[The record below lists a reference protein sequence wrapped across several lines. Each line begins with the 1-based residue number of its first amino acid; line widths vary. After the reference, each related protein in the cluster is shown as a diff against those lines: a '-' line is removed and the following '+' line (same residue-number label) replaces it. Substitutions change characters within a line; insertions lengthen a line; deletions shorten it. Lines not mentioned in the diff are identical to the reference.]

1 MLRIIASCLDADCD
15 SPNPAVSL
23 RLYRK
28 TPLPVMLDP
37 LQPILIL
44 LAVAVLAV
52 VVFRLLRLP
61 PMLGYLLAGVLIGP
75 HALGWIQDNDETRHL
90 AEFGVVFLMFSIGL
104 EFSLPKLIAMR
115 RIVFG
120 FGTAQ
125 VVITIAMVMAIAW
138 MFQLDWRVGLILGG
152 ALAMSST
159 AIVSKLLTERAE
171 LNSAHGKQI
180 IGVLLLQ
187 DLAVIPLLIIVP
199 ALASQASTEVDNF
212 TMLLTIALLKVVAVL
227 AFLLFIGQKLM
238 RPWFHL
244 VARQKSPE
252 LFVLNVLLITLG
264 LAWITGLAGLSLAL
278 GAFLAGMLIS
288 ETEYRYQVEDD
299 IKPFRDVLL
308 GLFFVTI
315 GMLLDL
321 EVVLENFVWV
331 LAILLLLIVLKVIIV
346 AVLSRMFGADSS
358 VAIRTGLNLAQAGEF
373 GFVLLAQANESHLIE
388 NAVLQPVL
396 AAMVLSMFI
405 APFLI
410 EYSETL
416 MQRFY
421 SSDWM
426 HRAMQLTAIA
436 AQMIATQHH
445 VIICGFG
452 RSGQS
457 IARILEQ
464 ESIPFI
470 ALDLDPHRIQEATQA
485 GESVVYGDAARRE
498 VLIAAGLMR
507 AKVLVVSYADKVST
521 LKILKHV
528 QELRPDLSVVV
539 RAHDDANIDALK
551 AAGATEVV
559 AEIMEGSLM
568 LASHALMFVDVSTA
582 RILRRI
588 REIREQRYSLL
599 RGFYHGSD
607 ETDDSNEKYFP
618 RLLTITIPPDAAA
631 IDQTL
636 DEIDLAGL
644 AVEVTAV
651 RRRNI
656 RGLLPTGETR
666 LQPGD
671 VIVLRGTQENLA
683 AAEIKLIQ
691 G

>member
-1 MLRIIASCLDADCD
+1 MV
-15 SPNPAVSL
+15 N
-23 RLYRK
+23 
-28 TPLPVMLDP
+28 P
-37 LQPILIL
+37 LQPVLIL
-44 LAVAVLAV
+44 LGVAVLAV

-61 PMLGYLLAGVLIGP
+61 PMLGYLLAGVSIGP
-75 HALGWIQDNDETRHL
+75 HALGWIPDNEDTRHL

-104 EFSLPKLIAMR
+104 EFSLTKLIAMK

-125 VVITIAMVMAIAW
+125 VAITIFMVIVIAW
-138 MFQLDWRVGLILGG
+138 LLQLDWRIGLVLGG

-159 AIVSKLLTERAE
+159 AIVSKMLAERAE
-171 LNSAHGKQI
+171 LNTPHGRQV
-180 IGVLLLQ
+180 IGVLLFQ
-187 DLAVIPLLIIVP
+187 DLAVIPLLIIIP
-199 ALASQASTEVDNF
+199 ALRVGVDADTNTDDF
-212 TMLLTIALLKVVAVL
+212 SYMLTIAIVKIVVAL
-227 AFLLFIGQKLM
+227 TFILFIGQKLM

-244 VARQKSPE
+244 VARQKSSE

-264 LAWITGLAGLSLAL
+264 LAWMTESAGLSLAL

-315 GMLLDL
+315 GMLLDMQ
-321 EVVLENFVWV
+321 VLIENFFWV
-331 LAILLLLIVLKVIIV
+331 FVILIMLIIFKIIV
-346 AVLSRMFGADSS
+346 ITGLSRLFGAESN
-358 VAIRTGLNLAQAGEF
+358 VAIRTGLSLAQGGEF
-373 GFVLLAQANESHLIE
+373 GFILLAQASAVGLME
-388 NAVLQPVL
+388 NSILQPVL
-396 AAMVLSMFI
+396 AAMVLSMFV

-410 EYSETL
+410 EYSEP
-416 MQRFY
+416 MIQRFY
-421 SSDWM
+421 GSDWM
-426 HRAMQLTAIA
+426 HRAMQITS
-436 AQMIATQHH
+436 IATQAMVTQNH
-445 VIICGFG
+445 VIICGYG

-457 IARILEQ
+457 IARIFEQ
-464 ESIPFI
+464 ESIAFV
-470 ALDLDPHRIQEATQA
+470 ALDLDPQRIHEATSA

-507 AKVLVVSYADKVST
+507 ARVLVVSYSNTIST

-528 QELRPDLSVVV
+528 QELRPELSVVV
-539 RAHDDANIDALK
+539 RTRDDSDIDLLK
-551 AAGATEVV
+551 DAGATEVV

-568 LASHALMFVDVSTA
+568 LASHALMFVDISTG

-599 RGFYHGSD
+599 RGFYHGTTD
-607 ETDDSNEKYFP
+607 ETESNHEKLFP
-618 RLLTITIPPDAAA
+618 RLLTIMITPNATA
-631 IDQTL
+631 INKTL
-636 DEIDLAGL
+636 RELDLASL

-656 RGLLPTGETR
+656 RGLMPTDETR
-666 LQPGD
+666 LEAGD
-671 VIVLRGTQENLA
+671 VIVLRGTQDNLA
-683 AAEIKLIQ
+683 AAEIKLLQ

>member
-1 MLRIIASCLDADCD
+1 MF
-15 SPNPAVSL
+15 
-23 RLYRK
+23 
-28 TPLPVMLDP
+28 DP
-37 LQPILIL
+37 LQPVLIL

-75 HALGWIQDNDETRHL
+75 HALGWIADNDETRHL

-104 EFSLPKLIAMR
+104 EFSLPKLVAMK

-125 VVITIAMVMAIAW
+125 VTVTIAVVIVVAW
-138 MFQLDWRVGLILGG
+138 IFHLDWRIGLILGG

-159 AIVSKLLTERAE
+159 AIVSKMLSERAE
-171 LNSAHGKQI
+171 LNSLHGKQV

-199 ALASQASTEVDNF
+199 ALAVQANTEADDF
-212 TMLLTIALLKVVAVL
+212 TAMLMLAMLKVIVVL
-227 AFLLFIGQKLM
+227 MFVFFIGQKLM
-238 RPWFHL
+238 RRWFHL
-244 VARQKSPE
+244 VARQKSSE

-264 LAWITGLAGLSLAL
+264 LAWITQMAGLSLAL

-321 EVVLENFVWV
+321 QVVLDNFVWV
-331 LAILLLLIVLKVIIV
+331 FVILLALTVLKIAIV
-346 AVLSRMFGADSS
+346 AGLSRLFGASTS
-358 VAIRTGLNLAQAGEF
+358 VALRTGLNLAQAGEF
-373 GFVLLAQANESHLIE
+373 GFVLLAQANEIALIE
-388 NAVLQPVL
+388 NSVLQPVL
-396 AAMVLSMFI
+396 AAMVISMFL
-405 APFLI
+405 APFFI
-410 EYSETL
+410 EYSDA
-416 MQRFY
+416 MIQRFY

-426 HRAMQLTAIA
+426 HRAMQITSIA
-436 AQMIATQHH
+436 AQTMAAQSH
-445 VIICGFG
+445 VIICGYG
-452 RSGQS
+452 RGGQS
-457 IARILEQ
+457 ISRILEQ

-470 ALDLDPHRIQEATQA
+470 ALDLDPYRIQEATRA

-507 AKVLVVSYADKVST
+507 AKVLVVSYSDTVST

-528 QELRPDLSVVV
+528 HELRPDLAVVV
-539 RAHDDANIDALK
+539 RAQDDTNIDLLK
-551 AAGATEVV
+551 EAGATEVV

-568 LASHALMFVDVSTA
+568 LASHALMFVDVSSV

-599 RGFYHGSD
+599 RGFYYGSD
-607 ETDDSNEKYFP
+607 EMDDGNEKNSP

-631 IDQTL
+631 INKTL
-636 DEIDLAGL
+636 KDIDL

-656 RGLLPTGETR
+656 RGPLPTDETR
-666 LQPGD
+666 LESGD

-683 AAEIKLIQ
+683 AAEIKLLQ